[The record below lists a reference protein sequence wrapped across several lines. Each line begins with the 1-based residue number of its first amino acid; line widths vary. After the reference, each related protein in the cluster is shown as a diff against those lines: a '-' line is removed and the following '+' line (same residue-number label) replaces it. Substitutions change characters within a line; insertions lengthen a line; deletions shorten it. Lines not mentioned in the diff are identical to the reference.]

1 MHHMNPSNL
10 VQNQT
15 SEISNTVTM
24 NELSPQLRSTFSD
37 EQLQNEL
44 VDLQTKSKDIE
55 DMIEK
60 FLGKTQ

>member
-1 MHHMNPSNL
+1 MNPSNL